1 MSTYSETETLR
12 QIDITKGLRLL
23 WNSFRRIWYVFLF
36 LPMIFGG
43 ANFVRVFTTYQPVY
57 TAEATLSVLVAG
69 DSSSSNNTR
78 MASQLGKVF
87 PYILTSSAL
96 NDIIAAD
103 LGMSYVPGNITVT
116 NLDGTNFLTIRVRG
130 SDPELAYQVLQSV
143 IVNYPEVAQ
152 HVVGRTK
159 MELIDDSGIPV
170 STGKGQALR
179 RALITG
185 GAVGLLL
192 AMLVLVINTVAFRTI
207 LTSDDLKSIT
217 NVTYLGTLP
226 EYKKKKRRH
235 SESDSINILKSGT
248 RRDFLE
254 AIRIIRTR
262 LGRLIKKPGT
272 VVMVTSSL
280 PGEGK
285 STIAA
290 NLAIS
295 FGMQK
300 KKVVIVDCDLRNPSL
315 QQVLSF
321 NGEYPGLAKYLRGE
335 CTLKETLAFYD
346 NSGLRLYVVPGSQ
359 QETEE
364 QPELLRTGR
373 MQQMIEALRK
383 EADIVIL
390 DTPPSAMLADA
401 EMVTS
406 YADMAI
412 YVVLCDYASRSYVQR
427 GIKELAETGITMGGV
442 ILNGGKEGSSGGYN
456 SYGGYGKGSYFQGG
470 GDYR

>member
-1 MSTYSETETLR
+1 MSTYNETETLR
-12 QIDITKGLRLL
+12 QIDFTKGLRQL
-23 WNSFRRIWYVFLF
+23 WNSFKRIWYVFLF

-69 DSSSSNNTR
+69 DSSTNSNTR

-96 NDIIAAD
+96 KDIIAAD
-103 LGMSYVPGNITVT
+103 LGMSYVPGSITVT
-116 NLDGTNFLTIRVRG
+116 NLKGTNFLTIQVRG
-130 SDPELAYQVLQSV
+130 SDPELAYRVLQSV

-152 HVVGRTK
+152 HVVGRTQ

-170 STGKGQALR
+170 NTGKAQALKK
-179 RALITG
+179 ALITG
-185 GAVGLLL
+185 AAIGLVL
-192 AMLVLVINTVAFRTI
+192 AALVLVINVFAFRTI
-207 LTSDDLKSIT
+207 LTADDLKSIT

-235 SESDSINILKSGT
+235 SDSDSINILKSGT
-248 RRDFLE
+248 HRDFLE
-254 AIRIIRTR
+254 AMRIVRTR

-272 VVMVTSSL
+272 VIMVTSSL

-295 FGMQK
+295 FAMQK
-300 KKVVIVDCDLRNPSL
+300 KKVVIIDCDLRNPSL

-321 NGEYPGLAKYLRGE
+321 KGGYPGLAKFLRGE
-335 CTLKETLAFYD
+335 CTLKQTLAAYD
-346 NSGLRLYVVPGSQ
+346 SEGIRLYIVPGSQ
-359 QETEE
+359 QENEE
-364 QPELLRTGR
+364 QPELLRTGK
-373 MQQMIEALRK
+373 MQKMIEALSK
-383 EADIVIL
+383 EADLVIL

-401 EMVTS
+401 EMITS

-412 YVVLCDYASRSYVQR
+412 YVVMCDYASRAYVQR
-427 GIKELAETGITMGGV
+427 GIKELAETGIAMGGV
-442 ILNGGKEGSSGGYN
+442 ILNGGKDGSSGSYN
-456 SYGGYGKGSYFQGG
+456 SYGKGGYY
-470 GDYR
+470 